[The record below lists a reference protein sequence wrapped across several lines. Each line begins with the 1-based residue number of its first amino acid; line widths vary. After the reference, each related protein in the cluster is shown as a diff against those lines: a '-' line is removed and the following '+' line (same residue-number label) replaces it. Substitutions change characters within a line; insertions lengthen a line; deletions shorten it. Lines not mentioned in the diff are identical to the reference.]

1 MNQEKRDENDV
12 QKEASSPM
20 VTNCDIT
27 ALSNLQT
34 DPDANLKENEVATE
48 AESSNTSKI
57 PAIDESL
64 TETELTAHKEDVEN
78 KMSDNDEELP
88 DLDSPSDNDASLE
101 RNQDATNEEE
111 SVSESSLNKQ
121 PTGTDPVIV
130 KKEREDEVPELLG
143 SAKEEA
149 QEIESEVYC
158 AKCHDGGDM
167 YCCLRCPKVY
177 HLECYIPPMKKEPPD
192 DWVDNDCL
200 IINTEIRYN

>member
-1 MNQEKRDENDV
+1 
-12 QKEASSPM
+12 M
-20 VTNCDIT
+20 VTHCDIT

-34 DPDANLKENEVATE
+34 DSDANPKENEADTE
-48 AESSNTSKI
+48 AESSNISKI

-64 TETELTAHKEDVEN
+64 SEAELSTCKKDLVDKISN
-78 KMSDNDEELP
+78 NDEELP
-88 DLDSPSDNDASLE
+88 DLDSPSDNDASLDKN
-101 RNQDATNEEE
+101 RDATNEQE
-111 SVSESSLNKQ
+111 SASTSSLNEQ
-121 PTGTDPVIV
+121 PTDTSPVKV
-130 KKEREDEVPELLG
+130 KKEQEDEVPELLG

-192 DWVDNDCL
+192 DWVKKDSF
-200 IINTEIRYN
+200 IINTMY

>member
-1 MNQEKRDENDV
+1 
-12 QKEASSPM
+12 M
-20 VTNCDIT
+20 VTHCDIT

-34 DPDANLKENEVATE
+34 DSDANSKENEADTE
-48 AESSNTSKI
+48 AESSNTSKV
-57 PAIDESL
+57 PAIDKSL
-64 TETELTAHKEDVEN
+64 TETELSTQNKDLED
-78 KMSDNDEELP
+78 KMCDKDEKLP

-101 RNQDATNEEE
+101 KSREETNEKE
-111 SVSESSLNKQ
+111 SVSVSSLHEQN
-121 PTGTDPVIV
+121 TGTDPMII

-177 HLECYIPPMKKEPPD
+177 HMECYIPPMKTEPPD
-192 DWVDNDCL
+192 DWVKRLFNHK
-200 IINTEIRYN
+200 YNELKLF

>member
-1 MNQEKRDENDV
+1 
-12 QKEASSPM
+12 M
-20 VTNCDIT
+20 VTHCDIT

-34 DPDANLKENEVATE
+34 DSDAIPKENEADTE
-48 AESSNTSKI
+48 AESSNTSKV
-57 PAIDESL
+57 PTIDESIS
-64 TETELTAHKEDVEN
+64 EIELSTDKEDLVG

-88 DLDSPSDNDASLE
+88 DLDSPSDNGAFLDK
-101 RNQDATNEEE
+101 NQDEANEQE
-111 SVSESSLNKQ
+111 SVSTSSLNEK
-121 PTGTDPVIV
+121 PTETDPVIV

-192 DWVDNDCL
+192 DWVKNDFQS
-200 IINTEIRYN
+200 